1 MVIVGVAYA
10 LPQLLIPTS
19 VSHQSGIIRNIP
31 TTLIGVPLNNVWNDR
46 DRAAIVTQLQIDQW
60 IQDRLSN
67 NNNNQNRNIQDQIN
81 REIAIQSQQRR
92 LNDQLND
99 QIRTEQVVRNAE
111 QLRNE
116 QIRDELDRTETT
128 RRLLQQTSGATTG
141 LTNAQLRTAVTGRL
155 I

>member
-10 LPQLLIPTS
+10 LPQILIPSS
-19 VSHQSGIIRNIP
+19 VSHQSSVVRNIP
-31 TTLIGVPLNNVWNDR
+31 TTLIGVPLNHVWNDR
-46 DRAAIVTQLQIDQW
+46 DHASIVTQWQIEQL
-60 IQDRLSN
+60 IQDRL

-81 REIAIQSQQRR
+81 REIVLQNQQRR
-92 LNDQLND
+92 LNDQWND
-99 QIRTEQVVRNAE
+99 QIHTEQIVRTAD

-128 RRLLQQTSGATTG
+128 RRLLQQTTG
-141 LTNAQLRTAVTGRL
+141 TNAQLRTAVTGRL

>member
-10 LPQLLIPTS
+10 LPQILIPTS
-19 VSHQSGIIRNIP
+19 VSHQSSVIRNIP

-46 DRAAIVTQLQIDQW
+46 DRASIVTQWQIEQL
-60 IQDRLSN
+60 IQDRL

-81 REIAIQSQQRR
+81 REIVLQNQQQRR
-92 LNDQLND
+92 LNDQWND
-99 QIRTEQVVRNAE
+99 QIRTEQIVRTAD

-128 RRLLQQTSGATTG
+128 RRLLQQTTG
-141 LTNAQLRTAVTGRL
+141 TNAQLRTAVTGRL

>member
-1 MVIVGVAYA
+1 MVVVGVAYA
-10 LPQLLIPTS
+10 LPQVLIPTS
-19 VSHQSGIIRNIP
+19 VSHQSGIVRNIP
-31 TTLIGVPLNNVWNDR
+31 TTLIGVPLNSVWNDR
-46 DRAAIVTQLQIDQW
+46 DRAAIVTQLQIDQL
-60 IQDRLSN
+60 IQDRL
-67 NNNNQNRNIQDQIN
+67 NNNQNRNIQDQIN

-128 RRLLQQTSGATTG
+128 RRLLQQTTGTTG

-155 I
+155 L

>member
-1 MVIVGVAYA
+1 MN
-10 LPQLLIPTS
+10 S
-19 VSHQSGIIRNIP
+19 
-31 TTLIGVPLNNVWNDR
+31 VWNDR
-46 DRAAIVTQLQIDQW
+46 DRAAIVTQLQIDQL
-60 IQDRLSN
+60 IQDRLSS
-67 NNNNQNRNIQDQIN
+67 NQNRNIQDQIN

-128 RRLLQQTSGATTG
+128 RRLLQQTTGTTG

-155 I
+155 L